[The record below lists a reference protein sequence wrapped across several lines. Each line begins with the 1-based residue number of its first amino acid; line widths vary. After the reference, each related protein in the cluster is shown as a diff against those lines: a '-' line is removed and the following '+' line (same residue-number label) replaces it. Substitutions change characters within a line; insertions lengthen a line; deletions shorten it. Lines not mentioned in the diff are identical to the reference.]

1 MVKLYGPKRG
11 SAARC
16 HVLAK
21 EIGLEYEGIPID
33 LRKGEQNSPEYLKLN
48 PNGKV
53 PSLVDGD
60 FVLWE
65 SAAIN
70 NYLASKY
77 KPELLGDSLE
87 DKALIDQWSCW
98 GMLEVEPHI
107 RKIGFQKFRV
117 SEDQRDENV
126 IQEAENALPR
136 VLQILEEHLS
146 DREYILNGKFTLA
159 DINLG
164 TVVLGARFAE
174 YDFSGY
180 GNINRWIQVLLKRP
194 SFKEGLDSPRK

>member
-21 EIGLEYEGIPID
+21 EIGLEYDGVSID

-77 KPELLGDSLE
+77 KPELLGDSPE
-87 DKALIDQWSCW
+87 DKALIDQWSYW
-98 GMLEVEPHI
+98 GMLEVQSHI
-107 RKIGFQKFRV
+107 HRIGFQKFRV
-117 SEDQRDENV
+117 PEDQRDEKV
-126 IQEAENALPR
+126 IQEAMNALPR
-136 VLQILEEHLS
+136 VFKILEEHLS
-146 DREYILNGKFTLA
+146 DREYMLGDKFTLA

-164 TVVLGARFAE
+164 TVVLGTQFAE
-174 YDFSGY
+174 YDLSEY
-180 GNINRWIQVLLKRP
+180 ANINRWIQMLLKRP
-194 SFKEGLDSPRK
+194 SFKAGLDSPKK